1 MFRIQR
7 EYPRRISERK
17 LQKNRSLTHMYND
30 RIRLAITMGD
40 PAGVGSEIIVKAL
53 SHVEVYQQC
62 IPVVIG
68 DYEALRD
75 AVTFCNLPLELNEV
89 KDIRDGK
96 GEFGKIDFLNLGYLR
111 PNGWEYK
118 KNSALCGEAS
128 FQYVVKGIRE
138 AMRGNVQAVVT
149 APISKESINMA
160 GHPYSGHTEIFADYT
175 GTKDFAMLLASKTLH
190 VIHVSTHCSLREA
203 CDRVKKDRVFEVIK
217 LAQEGMKQLG
227 HTHPKIGVAGLNPHC
242 SENGLFGT
250 EEENEILPAIAEAK
264 KIGIDV
270 TGPESPDTVF
280 VKCQAGQYDI
290 VVAMYHDQGHIPLKL
305 SGFKYDL
312 RADKYDSVSGIN
324 CTIGLPI
331 VRTSVD
337 HGTAFGKAGEGR
349 ANEESML
356 DAIFAGVKMAEY
368 RKKDNWR

>member
-1 MFRIQR
+1 MSQK
-7 EYPRRISERK
+7 RK
-17 LQKNRSLTHMYND
+17 
-30 RIRLAITMGD
+30 IAITMGD
-40 PAGVGSEIIVKAL
+40 PAGIGPEIIVKAL
-53 SHVEVYQQC
+53 SHIEIYKEC

-68 DYEALRD
+68 DRAALED
-75 AVTFCNLPLELNEV
+75 AIRFCNLPMDLREISDMTEAT
-89 KDIRDGK
+89 
-96 GEFGKIDFLNLGYLR
+96 GEFGKINLVNLNYLQ
-111 PNGWEYK
+111 PNSWEYK

-128 FQYVVKGIRE
+128 FQYVIYAIRQ
-138 AMRGNVQAVVT
+138 AMENKVCAVVT

-160 GHPYSGHTEIFADYT
+160 GYHYSGHTEIFADYT
-175 GTKDFAMLLASKTLH
+175 KTHDFAMLLASKTLR

-203 CDRVKKDRVFEVIK
+203 CDRVKKDRVLKVIR
-217 LAQEGMKQLG
+217 LAQEGMVQLG
-227 HTHPKIGVAGLNPHC
+227 YQHPKIVVAGLNPHC

-250 EEENEILPAIAEAK
+250 EEEKEIVPAIEEAK
-264 KIGIDV
+264 KEGIDV

-280 VKCQAGQYDI
+280 VKCQTGQYDI

-312 RADKYDSVSGIN
+312 QRDKYESVSGIN

-349 ANEESML
+349 ANEESMM
-356 DAIFAGVKMAEY
+356 DAVFAGVSMAKN
-368 RKKDNWR
+368 RRIGD

>member
-1 MFRIQR
+1 MNQR
-7 EYPRRISERK
+7 MKI
-17 LQKNRSLTHMYND
+17 
-30 RIRLAITMGD
+30 AITMGD
-40 PAGVGSEIIVKAL
+40 PAGVGPEIIVKAL
-53 SHVEVYQQC
+53 SHIEVYKRC

-68 DYEALRD
+68 DYAALAD
-75 AVTFCNLPLELNEV
+75 AIQFCNLPIELRELSDVTEAN
-89 KDIRDGK
+89 
-96 GEFGKIDFLNLGYLR
+96 GEFGKIEFINLNYLQ
-111 PNGWEYK
+111 PNSWEYK
-118 KNSALCGEAS
+118 KNSAVCGEAS
-128 FQYVVKGIRE
+128 FQYVIYAIKQ
-138 AMRGNVQAVVT
+138 AMEDKVQAVVT

-160 GHPYSGHTEIFADYT
+160 GYHYSGHTEIFADYT
-175 GTKDFAMLLASKTLH
+175 ETKDFAMLLASRTLR

-203 CDRVKKDRVFEVIK
+203 CDRTKKDRVLKVIR
-217 LAQEGMKQLG
+217 LAQEGMRQLG
-227 HTHPKIGVAGLNPHC
+227 YQRPRIVVAGLNPHC

-250 EEENEILPAIAEAK
+250 EEEKEIVPAIEEARK
-264 KIGIDV
+264 EGIDV

-312 RADKYDSVSGIN
+312 QKNKYESVSGIN

-349 ANEESML
+349 ANEESMM
-356 DAIFAGVKMAEY
+356 DAINAGLEMAKNRGKHE
-368 RKKDNWR
+368 